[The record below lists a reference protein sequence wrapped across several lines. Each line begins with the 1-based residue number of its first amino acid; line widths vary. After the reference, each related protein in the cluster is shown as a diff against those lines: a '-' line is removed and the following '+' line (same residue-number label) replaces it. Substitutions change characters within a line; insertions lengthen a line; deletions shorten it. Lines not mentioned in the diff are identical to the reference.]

1 MINILIY
8 GKNSFLAKNF
18 TSNYKSRFN
27 LFFFNKYFKQK
38 NTFEKKII
46 KFVKKNKIT
55 HIINFAACN
64 DNSLFNNNSKQI
76 FNSNFSLPVTL
87 LEISNNLNL
96 DIFLFL
102 SEEIDKNNSKFDN
115 FYSLSKNL
123 LFEYIKHSKNKN
135 RIRII
140 NIDSVYGP
148 FDLNFNRLVP
158 AIIKNILQNIKKNSI
173 NLKQN
178 KNMIYVG
185 DINKI
190 IGPLII
196 SKKKIIYK
204 KIKSTKFYIGS
215 IYSFLKKYHLHNS
228 YDNIKNYKSFIATYN
243 WYLKYYGKTK

>member
-18 TSNYKSRFN
+18 TYNYKSKYN
-27 LFFFNKYFKQK
+27 LFFFNKYFKKK
-38 NTFEKKII
+38 NTFEKKIT

-64 DNSLFNNNSKQI
+64 DNSLFNNNSKLI

-102 SEEIDKNNSKFDN
+102 SQEIDKNESKFDN

-123 LFEYIKHSKNKN
+123 LFEYIKYSNNKN

-140 NIDSVYGP
+140 NIP
-148 FDLNFNRLVP
+148 
-158 AIIKNILQNIKKNSI
+158 I
-173 NLKQN
+173 
-178 KNMIYVG
+178 
-185 DINKI
+185 
-190 IGPLII
+190 
-196 SKKKIIYK
+196 
-204 KIKSTKFYIGS
+204 
-215 IYSFLKKYHLHNS
+215 YHL
-228 YDNIKNYKSFIATYN
+228 I
-243 WYLKYYGKTK
+243 

>member
-8 GKNSFLAKNF
+8 GKKSFLAKNF
-18 TSNYKSRFN
+18 VYNYESKYN
-27 LFFFNKYFKQK
+27 LFFFGKYFKQK
-38 NTFEKKII
+38 NIFEKKII
-46 KFVKKNKIT
+46 KFIKKNKIT

-64 DNSLFNNNSKQI
+64 DNSLFNNNSKEI
-76 FNSNFSLPVTL
+76 FNSNFSLPVAL

-102 SEEIDKNNSKFDN
+102 SKEIDKNDTKFDN

-123 LFEYIKHSKNKN
+123 LFEYVRYFNNKN

-148 FDLNFNRLVP
+148 FDLNSKRLIP
-158 AIIKNILQNIKKNSI
+158 AIIKNILKNKNNNSV

-178 KNMIYVG
+178 KNMTYVG
-185 DINKI
+185 DIIKI
-190 IGPLII
+190 LGQLIT
-196 SKKKIIYK
+196 SKKKNIYK
-204 KIKSTKFYIGS
+204 KIKSTKFCVGS

-228 YDNIKNYKSFIATYN
+228 YDKIKNYKSFIETYN

>member
-1 MINILIY
+1 MKNIIIY

-18 TSNYKSRFN
+18 IFNYKKQHNLFLFN
-27 LFFFNKYFKQK
+27 LYFK
-38 NTFEKKII
+38 NENIFKKKFI

-64 DNSLFNNNSKQI
+64 DNSLNNNNSKKI
-76 FNSNFSLPVTL
+76 FNSNFSLPLTL

-102 SEEIDKNNSKFDN
+102 SKEIDKNDSKYDN

-123 LFEYIKHSKNKN
+123 LLEYIKYFKNKN

-148 FDLNFNRLVP
+148 FDLNYERLIPSV
-158 AIIKNILQNIKKNSI
+158 IKNILKNKKKKSI
-173 NLKQN
+173 NLNQSK
-178 KNMIYVG
+178 KMIYVG
-185 DINKI
+185 NVNKI
-190 IGPLII
+190 IESLIF

-204 KIKSTKFYIGS
+204 KIKSTKFYVRS
-215 IYSFLKKYHLHNS
+215 IYNFLKKYHLHKS
-228 YDNIKNYKSFIATYN
+228 YDKFKNYKSFITTFD
-243 WYLKYYGKTK
+243 WYLKHYGKTK

>member
-102 SEEIDKNNSKFDN
+102 SEEIDKNDTKFDN
-115 FYSLSKNL
+115 F
-123 LFEYIKHSKNKN
+123 
-135 RIRII
+135 
-140 NIDSVYGP
+140 
-148 FDLNFNRLVP
+148 
-158 AIIKNILQNIKKNSI
+158 
-173 NLKQN
+173 
-178 KNMIYVG
+178 
-185 DINKI
+185 
-190 IGPLII
+190 
-196 SKKKIIYK
+196 
-204 KIKSTKFYIGS
+204 
-215 IYSFLKKYHLHNS
+215 
-228 YDNIKNYKSFIATYN
+228 
-243 WYLKYYGKTK
+243 